1 MRLFCISRYSSS
13 IGSWEPGQEI
23 DVKDEV
29 AELLLRDSPGSFD
42 LDPPKPAKKA
52 AVPVADEEEGGD
64 GVERAPTPGVAGA
77 VARPQRK
84 AVSR

>member
-13 IGSWEPGQEI
+13 LGSWEPGQEI
-23 DVKDEV
+23 DVKDDV

-52 AVPVADEEEGGD
+52 AGAEAEDAAD
-64 GVERAPTPGVAGA
+64 GVERAPAPGVSGA
-77 VARPQRK
+77 VARPQRRGQ
-84 AVSR
+84 SR